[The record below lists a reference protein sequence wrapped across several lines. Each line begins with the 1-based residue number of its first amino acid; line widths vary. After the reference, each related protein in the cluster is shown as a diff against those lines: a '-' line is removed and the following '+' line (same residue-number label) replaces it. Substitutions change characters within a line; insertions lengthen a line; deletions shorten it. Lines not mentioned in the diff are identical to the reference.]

1 MPKRARGA
9 SRPGQRAPLQR
20 SSAPARPPLAVPPLG
35 SPVAAPRP
43 ATLTK
48 EEEARAAEIEARLV
62 AAERSAEEAARRQ
75 VRGRRP
81 AEREAPVRGGG
92 SIAVRASQEY
102 AYVARDIKRIA
113 LIGGSMIA
121 LLIGLWIVT
130 HLTGIGVIPR

>member
-20 SSAPARPPLAVPPLG
+20 SSASARPTPARPPLG
-35 SPVAAPRP
+35 DPVATPRP
-43 ATLTK
+43 ATLTR
-48 EEEARAAEIEARLV
+48 EEEARAAELEARLV

-102 AYVARDIKRIA
+102 AYVARDIKRLA
-113 LIGGSMIA
+113 LVGGSLIA
-121 LLIGLWIVT
+121 LLIGLWVVSQA
-130 HLTGIGVIPR
+130 TGIGLVPR